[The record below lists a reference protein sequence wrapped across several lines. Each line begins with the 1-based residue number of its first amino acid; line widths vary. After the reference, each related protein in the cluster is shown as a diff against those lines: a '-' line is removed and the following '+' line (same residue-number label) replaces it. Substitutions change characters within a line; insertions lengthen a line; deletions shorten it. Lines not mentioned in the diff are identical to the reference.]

1 MDTHTQMH
9 DVNTTVQVLIHLLAH
24 KDEIVRQR
32 AAAALGPLI
41 FAPNALGALQSLCD
55 LLRVEWNEDVRRAAL
70 CSITQLSEL
79 DVMRVVDSL
88 VAACK
93 QDSSGAAEEG
103 LIAVAEL
110 LNLKARLGR
119 QRMNVGAHILDAVF
133 FVSDKT
139 LPAAG

>member
-1 MDTHTQMH
+1 MH

-32 AAAALGPLI
+32 AAAALGTLI
-41 FAPNALGALQSLCD
+41 SAPNALGALQSLCD

-110 LNLKARLGR
+110 LNLKILNEEEKFVEHTQQVIVEQTRLEE
-119 QRMNVGAHILDAVF
+119 VCVC
-133 FVSDKT
+133 VCV
-139 LPAAG
+139 